1 MIAGMR
7 GRGFAAFAA
16 AIAVVAAVVLPQQA
30 AAAMK
35 AKGSVEQ
42 VYVTGAK
49 PGAKLKL
56 FKKGEKIA
64 TDRVGELGGAL
75 FREVKPG
82 PSYFVMQG
90 KQQKAGPIRVLTDR
104 SAPPKEKLYDQELPQ
119 GGYGYITMR
128 DGTKLAA
135 NVSLPLAPGPPPYP
149 TLIEYS
155 GYGTAD
161 PDGPESGIAILGNIL
176 GYAVVDVNMRGSGCS
191 GGAFDF
197 FEPLQSIDGY
207 DIIETVARQDWVAHD
222 HVGMM
227 GISYGGI
234 SQLFTA
240 QTQPPSLAAI
250 TPLSVLDNTI
260 TTLYPGGVLNTGFA
274 LEWAKDRVEDARPA
288 GPDAGQPWAYEQ
300 IQAGDEVC
308 EENQVMH
315 TEAVDLLA
323 KIRANKTYKPKVADP
338 LNPTKF
344 VHKINVPTFM
354 ACQWQDEQTGGH
366 CPTLANRM
374 TGTDKK
380 WFTFTN
386 GVHVDSLGPETF
398 NKWLD
403 FLEIYVAKRRPSPAA
418 IAAAN
423 AGAPVVYSE
432 AFGLPPTMTLPPDP
446 IHLEPT
452 YEAAKAAFEALPEVR
467 ILFESG
473 DGRNPGEPYPGFERS
488 YESFPPPS
496 TKMHSWF
503 FAEDGVL
510 SERKS
515 KRGADQFE
523 WDADARP
530 PTNFTGNTGSGDLW
544 TDSPNYEW
552 SQPVDGKSVSYMTEP
567 LGKDTVVVGD
577 GEVELWVQS
586 KARNVDLQAT
596 VSEVRPDGRE
606 SFSQGGWLR
615 TGFRKVF
622 EKQSPLGDP
631 QPTYRKKDVASLPKG
646 KWAKV
651 RVPLYFHGHPYREGS
666 RIRVTVQA
674 IGGDQPVWAWK
685 KTRTFPKGTPWV
697 AIARDKKHAS
707 RLVLPVVGGLAAP
720 TDLPGC
726 YALRAQPCR
735 DFAEFENKPFKR

>member
-1 MIAGMR
+1 MIALVR
-7 GRGFAAFAA
+7 GRGFAAVAA
-16 AIAVVAAVVLPQQA
+16 ALTMIAALALAQQA
-30 AAAMK
+30 SAAID

-42 VYVTGAK
+42 VYVTGAE
-49 PGAKLKL
+49 PGSTVKLL
-56 FKKGEKIA
+56 KKGKKVA
-64 TDRVGELGGAL
+64 TDDVGDLGGAL

-82 PSYFVMQG
+82 PSYFVKAG
-90 KQQKAGPIRVLTDR
+90 KEKEGPIRVLTDR
-104 SAPPKEKLYDQELPQ
+104 SAPPNTKIYDQELPE

-135 NVSLPLAPGPPPYP
+135 NVSLPTVPTPAPYP

-161 PDGPESGIAILGNIL
+161 PDGPESGIAILGNLL

-207 DIIETVARQDWVAHD
+207 DIIETVARQDWVANKP
-222 HVGMM
+222 GMM

-250 TPLSVLDNTI
+250 TPISVLDNTI
-260 TTLYPGGVLNTGFA
+260 TTLYPGGILNTGFA
-274 LEWAKDRVEDARPA
+274 LEWAKDRVEDGRPA

-300 IQAGDEVC
+300 IQAGDKVC

-315 TEAVDLLA
+315 TEAVDLLG

-344 VHKINVPTFM
+344 VDKINVPTFM

-366 CPTLANRM
+366 CPTLASKM
-374 TGTDKK
+374 TGTDQK

-423 AGAPVVYSE
+423 VGAPVIYSQ
-432 AFGLPPTMTLPPDP
+432 AFGLPPSMTLPPDP

-452 YEAAKAAFEALPEVR
+452 YEAAKAAFEALPTVR

-473 DGRNPGEPYPGFERS
+473 AGGSPGQPYPGFERGFP
-488 YESFPPPS
+488 SFPPPGAE
-496 TKMHSWF
+496 MRSWYF
-503 FAEDGVL
+503 
-510 SERKS
+510 
-515 KRGADQFE
+515 GADGTLNDNKQKTGADKFE
-523 WDADARP
+523 WNAAARP

-544 TDSPNYEW
+544 TDSPNYQW
-552 SQPVDGKSVSYMTEP
+552 SQPKNGNSVSYMTEP
-567 LGKDTVVVGD
+567 LPEDTTVLGD
-577 GEVELWVQS
+577 GEVEVWVQS

-596 VSEVRPDGRE
+596 ISEVRPDGRE

-615 TGFRKVF
+615 TGFRQVF
-622 EKQSPLGDP
+622 EKKSPLGDP
-631 QPTYRKKDVASLPKG
+631 QPTYRKKDIEPLPKG
-646 KWAKV
+646 EWEQV
-651 RVPLYFHGHPYREGS
+651 RIPLYFHGHPYREGS
-666 RIRVTVQA
+666 RIRVTIQA
-674 IGGDQPVWAWK
+674 PGGDQPIWAWK
-685 KTRTFPKGTPWV
+685 KTKTFPKGTPWV

-707 RLVLPVVGGLAAP
+707 RLVLPVLPGFNVP
-720 TDLPGC
+720 TELPGC

-735 DFAEFENKPFKR
+735 DFAEFENQPFKR